1 MIYDLLESD
10 EKGLRYTRLK
20 LREPANSILRN
31 LHFTTD
37 YTCMIVYV
45 TNNKEP

>member
-20 LREPANSILRN
+20 LREPANSILRKN
-31 LHFTTD
+31 LVKVFRSFQSKIT
-37 YTCMIVYV
+37 
-45 TNNKEP
+45 